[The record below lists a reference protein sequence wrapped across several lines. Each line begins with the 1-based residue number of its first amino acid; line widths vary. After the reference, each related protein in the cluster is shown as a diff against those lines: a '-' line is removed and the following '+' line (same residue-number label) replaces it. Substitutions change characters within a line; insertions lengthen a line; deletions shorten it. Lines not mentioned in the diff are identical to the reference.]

1 MLSDS
6 GGVATYHGVSCIYIY
21 IYICIY
27 IYIYTIIDK
36 SLGCTCVLAA

>member
-21 IYICIY
+21 MY
-27 IYIYTIIDK
+27 IYIYTQ
-36 SLGCTCVLAA
+36 L

>member
-21 IYICIY
+21 MYYIY
-27 IYIYTIIDK
+27 IYIHTIIDK

>member
-21 IYICIY
+21 MY
-27 IYIYTIIDK
+27 IYIHTIIDK